1 MKMMRMMSFGS
12 LSPQERLEA
21 ISQMLGDEGESKT
34 SISNSSSSSSR
45 ANRVKEGD
53 MLQVYVLS
61 VFPQF

>member
-1 MKMMRMMSFGS
+1 MMSFGS

-34 SISNSSSSSSR
+34 SISNSSSSR